1 MSGQHGAKPHQRQR
15 RPQMAVRASA
25 RLGQPA
31 STAAWPT
38 SRLGAL
44 TASPA
49 VATAWVAC
57 GARPHPRPPRA
68 CF

>member
-1 MSGQHGAKPHQRQR
+1 MSGQHGAKPHQCQR

-31 STAAWPT
+31 VTAAWPT
-38 SRLGAL
+38 SRFGAL

-49 VATAWVAC
+49 LAAAWVVC
-57 GARPHPRPPRA
+57 
-68 CF
+68 